1 MSIRTTSDQW
11 WKNGVIYCLD
21 VETFLDADGDGVGD
35 LAGLAERIDYL
46 AGMGITTLWLMPF
59 QPSPDRDDGYDI
71 TDFTDVD
78 PRLGTLGQCVELIRT
93 AHDRGLRVIVDL
105 VVNHTSNE
113 HPWFRS
119 ARSDPDSPYRDW
131 YVWAE
136 EKPDDGEMK
145 ETFPGEQD
153 GVWTYDENAELWYL
167 HRFYPHQPDLNFAN
181 PAVRDE
187 IARIVGFWLQL
198 GVSGFRV
205 DAVPFLLEL
214 EGADGKA
221 PDIDPHRYLKDLR
234 AFVSRRQGDAIL
246 LGEVNLPPADQRR
259 FFGDEDGDE
268 LHLVFNFSVMQRIYL
283 ALVRQD
289 ATPVEQ
295 ALADLPPVPFDS
307 QWATFLRNHDEL
319 TLDQLS
325 DGERQEVFDALGP
338 DPGMQLYGRGL
349 RRRLPPM
356 LDGDVDRLKMA
367 YSLLFSLPGTPVLF
381 YGEEIGM
388 GENLA
393 VEGRMAVRTPMQWSD
408 EPGAGFSTADPER
421 FPATVTEGEY
431 GPHEV
436 NVADQRRDPDSLLS
450 WFERLIRRRRETP
463 ELGLGTWRTV
473 ESDVAAVLVHRCDW
487 EGATTIAVHNFSPE
501 PCRVTFGLDDDD
513 RDREQHGLAAPVV
526 ALQDLLGG
534 GVEELDGPEVRLR
547 LHRYGYRWFR
557 ARRAGQRR
565 TP

>member
-1 MSIRTTSDQW
+1 VSIRTTSDQW

-21 VETFLDADGDGVGD
+21 VETFLDGDGDGIGD
-35 LAGLAERIDYL
+35 FAGLADRVDYL
-46 AGMGITTLWLMPF
+46 AGIGVTTLWLMPF
-59 QPSPDRDDGYDI
+59 FPTPDRDDGYDI
-71 TDFTDVD
+71 TDFTNVD

-93 AHDRGLRVIVDL
+93 AHDRGIRVIVDL
-105 VVNHTSNE
+105 VVNHTSNQ

-119 ARSDPDSPYRDW
+119 ARADPDSPYRDW

-136 EKPDDGEMK
+136 EKPDPGKMT

-153 GVWTYDENAELWYL
+153 GVWSYDRKARLWYL
-167 HRFYPHQPDLNFAN
+167 HRFYAHQPDLNFAN

-214 EGADGKA
+214 EDGKGPA
-221 PDIDPHRYLKDLR
+221 PTIDPHRYLKDLR
-234 AFVSRRQGDAIL
+234 AFVSRRKGDAIL
-246 LGEVNLPPADQRR
+246 LGEVNLPPDGQRQ

-283 ALVRQD
+283 ALVRQN

-325 DGERQEVFDALGP
+325 DDERQEVFDALGP
-338 DPGMQLYGRGL
+338 DPGMQLYDRGL

-356 LDGDVDRLKMA
+356 LDGDPDRIKMA

-393 VEGRMAVRTPMQWSD
+393 VEGRSSVRTPMQWSD
-408 EPGAGFSTADPER
+408 EPGAGFSTAPPER
-421 FPATVTEGEY
+421 FPAPVTEGGH
-431 GPHEV
+431 GPQAV
-436 NVADQRRDPDSLLS
+436 NVADQRRDPDSLLN

-463 ELGLGTWRTV
+463 ELGLGTWRTIAN
-473 ESDVAAVLVHRCDW
+473 DVDAVLAHRCDW
-487 EGATTIAVHNFSPE
+487 EDATTVALHNFSPDA
-501 PCRVTFGLDDDD
+501 CRVTFALDDEDGDGDD
-513 RDREQHGLAAPVV
+513 LPEPV
-526 ALQDLLGG
+526 ALQDLLEGG
-534 GVEELDGPEVRLR
+534 TQEVDGPKVTVELG
-547 LHRYGYRWFR
+547 RYGYRWFR
-557 ARRAGQRR
+557 IQRAGRRR